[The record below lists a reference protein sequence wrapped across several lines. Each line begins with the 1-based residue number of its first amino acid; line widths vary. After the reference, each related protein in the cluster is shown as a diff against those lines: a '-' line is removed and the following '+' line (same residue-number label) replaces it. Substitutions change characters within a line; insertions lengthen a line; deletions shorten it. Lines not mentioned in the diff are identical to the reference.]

1 MDFHEFVNEIRKPL
15 MVWTFAHGMLRTVNG
30 HAGRSDNGAGK
41 RMNNAQDMID
51 VLVLKRA
58 EAIKHEQHN
67 GVMESGDF

>member
-1 MDFHEFVNEIRKPL
+1 
-15 MVWTFAHGMLRTVNG
+15 
-30 HAGRSDNGAGK
+30 
-41 RMNNAQDMID
+41 MNNAQDMID